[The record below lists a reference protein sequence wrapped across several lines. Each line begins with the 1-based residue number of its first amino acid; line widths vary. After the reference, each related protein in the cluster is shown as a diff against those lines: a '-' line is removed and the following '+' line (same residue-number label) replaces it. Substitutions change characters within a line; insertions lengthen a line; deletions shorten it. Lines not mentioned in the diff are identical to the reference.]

1 MSVGYTWILHGRGI
15 NTYAKHVCWRRRDR
29 GINTYAKHV
38 CWRRRDAGMNH
49 LKKYQLQKGMKSV
62 GFHALV
68 KIPFYLLRMNA
79 AMMLSIPKRI
89 KYAATK

>member
-1 MSVGYTWILHGRGI
+1 MRSMCVGVAETGELTHMRSMCVGVAETGELTHMRSMCVGVAE
-15 NTYAKHVCWRRRDR
+15 TGD
-29 GINTYAKHV
+29 
-38 CWRRRDAGMNH
+38 DH

-62 GFHALV
+62 GFHAFV
-68 KIPFYLLRMNA
+68 KISFYLLRMNA

>member
-1 MSVGYTWILHGRGI
+1 MENLLFLLSVDYTWILHG
-15 NTYAKHVCWRRRDR
+15 R

>member
-1 MSVGYTWILHGRGI
+1 MVGELTHMRSMCVGVAETG
-15 NTYAKHVCWRRRDR
+15 

>member
-1 MSVGYTWILHGRGI
+1 MLASPRCG
-15 NTYAKHVCWRRRDR
+15 D
-29 GINTYAKHV
+29 
-38 CWRRRDAGMNH
+38 DH

>member
-1 MSVGYTWILHGRGI
+1 M
-15 NTYAKHVCWRRRDR
+15 
-29 GINTYAKHV
+29 
-38 CWRRRDAGMNH
+38 MNH